1 MSFKVNTTVVA
12 NNTVVLWDRIT
23 YTANTVANSCSI
35 PAGGGGNKIYY
46 ATMLAG
52 ALAIYRI

>member
-12 NNTVVLWDRIT
+12 NNSVVLWDRIT
-23 YTANTVANSCSI
+23 YTANTVANACSI
-35 PAGGGGNKIYY
+35 PVGGAGNKIYY

-52 ALAIYRI
+52 TLSIYRI